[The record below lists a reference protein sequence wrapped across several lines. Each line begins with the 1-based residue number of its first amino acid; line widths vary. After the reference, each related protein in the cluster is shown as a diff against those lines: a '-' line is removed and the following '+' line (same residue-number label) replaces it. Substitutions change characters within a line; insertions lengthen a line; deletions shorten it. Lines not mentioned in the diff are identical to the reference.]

1 MQKSIFIAGGS
12 TATAQP
18 ATVGRFVIMLN
29 AALALAVTAL
39 CSFRVY
45 KALEK
50 PGLTGIDD
58 ENITQVYG
66 QNLAR
71 GFGYVY
77 TPHFEHVEGATSP
90 LWVAFHYVFYKI
102 SAQPEAFILICS
114 LMLGALAVYW
124 ALGIERSVADSL
136 ALPRWTLWIPVL
148 ATAAQPN
155 YFHWTVVT
163 MMDQGLWGALVLGLT
178 YVLVREVSNP
188 RVSVL
193 GIVLYVLS

>member
-1 MQKSIFIAGGS
+1 MQKSIFIAVGS
-12 TATAQP
+12 TSTAQP

-66 QNLAR
+66 QNLAH

-90 LWVAFHYVFYKI
+90 LWVALHWLLYTFTD
-102 SAQPEAFILICS
+102 QPEPYILICS
-114 LMLGALAVYW
+114 AACTALAIFW
-124 ALGIERSVADSL
+124 GLGIARILSHAL
-136 ALPRWTLWIPVL
+136 NLPRWTVWVPAL
-148 ATAAQPN
+148 AIAAQPN

-163 MMDQGLWGALVLGLT
+163 MM
-178 YVLVREVSNP
+178 
-188 RVSVL
+188 
-193 GIVLYVLS
+193 